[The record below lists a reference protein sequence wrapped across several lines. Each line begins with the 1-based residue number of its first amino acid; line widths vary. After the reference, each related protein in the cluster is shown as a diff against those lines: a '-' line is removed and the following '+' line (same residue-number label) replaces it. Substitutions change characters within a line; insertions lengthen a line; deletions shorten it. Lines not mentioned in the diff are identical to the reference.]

1 MDTEQ
6 TKETITL
13 GGGCFWCIEAI
24 YQELNGVIEVVS
36 GYSGGKVKNP
46 SYEQVC
52 SGKTG
57 HAEVIQ
63 ITFNP
68 QIITFKKILEVFFST
83 HDPTTMNRQGND
95 VGTQYRSVIF
105 YHTPEQNQITLEV
118 IKELD
123 DAESLKEPIVTE
135 VAPFREFYEAE
146 NYHQDYFK
154 LNASQ
159 PYCKINIQPK
169 IDKLRKNNSNNLKN
183 VKLKL

>member
-1 MDTEQ
+1 MSIEQ
-6 TKETITL
+6 KKEAITL

-24 YQELNGVIEVVS
+24 YQELNGVTEVVS
-36 GYSGGKVKNP
+36 GYSGGEVEKP

-52 SGKTG
+52 SGTTG
-57 HAEVIQ
+57 HAEVVQ
-63 ITFNP
+63 VTFNP
-68 QIITFKKILEVFFST
+68 EIITFKKILLVFFST
-83 HDPTTMNRQGND
+83 HDPTTVNRQGND

-105 YHTPEQNQITLEV
+105 YHTPNQNQIAQEV

-123 DAESLKEPIVTE
+123 DAGGLKGPIVTE

-159 PYCKINIQPK
+159 PYCKVIIQPK
-169 IDKLRKNNSNNLKN
+169 VEKLRKDNANSLKD

>member
-1 MDTEQ
+1 MNTEQ

-24 YQELNGVIEVVS
+24 YQELNGVIEAIS
-36 GYSGGKVKNP
+36 GYSGGKIINP

-52 SGKTG
+52 SGTTG

-63 ITFNP
+63 VTFNP
-68 QIITFKKILEVFFST
+68 KIITFKKILDIFFST
-83 HDPTTMNRQGND
+83 HDPTTPNRQGND
-95 VGTQYRSVIF
+95 VGTQYRSIIL
-105 YHTPEQNQITLEV
+105 YHTQKQNKITLDV

-123 DAESLKEPIVTE
+123 ATGNLKRAIVTE
-135 VAPFREFYEAE
+135 VAPFKEFYEAE

-154 LNASQ
+154 LNASKS
-159 PYCKINIQPK
+159 YCKVIIRPK
-169 IDKLRKNNSNNLKN
+169 VEKFRENYADNLKD